1 MNMNLN
7 VLYEQPK
14 QYLDTLAKSAYLAYL
29 YVNPN
34 TKYTNYLNQ
43 SEIMNNEIPDDIVF
57 LTLLFTTSLLST
69 IVISIII
76 ANYLVPIQNDTDKI
90 VLSNTNTNSN
100 SSNDYTKPPPVYFGS
115 IIELAKKNN
124 IMKAKMKLNNNYF
137 VLLRVQMKNDIPMRN
152 TKYELYSNNIDNV
165 KPQSFTTKDM
175 YMIMG
180 FNYYETDLNIA
191 SIVVR
196 GINYLN
202 AISPEIYRNKDFII
216 VAIGGMNDKKTNE
229 FYEGLVHINYELFNV
244 KNVNIKIKDDENDNK
259 NSNKN
264 NNNIV
269 KYVLTLPIY
278 DVYNMF
284 MDTYNDTVFETS
296 IYSIDKNNY
305 EYLCGKSINGFRF

>member
-1 MNMNLN
+1 MNMNFNMNLN

-29 YVNPN
+29 YVNPD
-34 TKYTNYLNQ
+34 TKYTNYINQ
-43 SEIMNNEIPDDIVF
+43 TEIMNNEIPDDMVF

-76 ANYLVPIQNDTDKI
+76 ANYFIPNDI
-90 VLSNTNTNSN
+90 NSLESVNPVNPVN

-124 IMKAKMKLNNNYF
+124 IMKSKMKVNNNYF

-180 FNYYETDLNIA
+180 FNYYETDLNIS
-191 SIVVR
+191 SIIIR

-216 VAIGGMNDKKTNE
+216 VAIGGMNDKKSNE

-244 KNVNIKIKDDENDNK
+244 KNVNIKIKDDE

-284 MDTYNDTVFETS
+284 MDTYNDTLFETS

>member
-90 VLSNTNTNSN
+90 VLSNTNTNS
-100 SSNDYTKPPPVYFGS
+100 SNDYSKPPPVYFGS
-115 IIELAKKNN
+115 IIELTKKNK
-124 IMKAKMKLNNNYF
+124 IMKGKMKLNNNYF

>member
-90 VLSNTNTNSN
+90 VLSNTNTNS
-100 SSNDYTKPPPVYFGS
+100 SNDYSKPPPVYFGS
-115 IIELAKKNN
+115 IIELTKKNK
-124 IMKAKMKLNNNYF
+124 IMKGKMKLNNNYF

-244 KNVNIKIKDDENDNK
+244 KNVNIKIKDDENSNK
-259 NSNKN
+259 NNNNN